1 MQAKV
6 MHESTK
12 LVPNLPKLFGVMASA
27 GAILNRSKLYSIRE
41 NIHISLLY

>member
-1 MQAKV
+1 MQARI

-27 GAILNRSKLYSIRE
+27 GAVPNRSKLYSIRE
-41 NIHISLLY
+41 NIDISLLY